1 MTDSVSEFQRHW
13 TRFTQSLGPIQD
25 LVRREIA
32 RSGESAQ
39 AAHDVRRDGL
49 ATSEGTDPE
58 EDYVEA
64 RRAKG
69 RLTLLGPLGEWERR
83 QPLQRVVAAFD
94 DYRRALEDQVRR
106 APERVQVRGEDLA
119 AVLRPLT
126 GDVRFFRIWGRG
138 TRLRAIPFRNLIHRG
153 IASVDGPRL
162 LLQQRFLFALARSL
176 DTLASGWRRT
186 RNELDARASG
196 RGSER
201 GGEWAPGETSHD
213 HYYITLQARAV
224 LAEWDRL
231 AEALPRAVA
240 RTITSGILWPSKISP
255 PVEDDA
261 PARQV
266 EHWTASLRLIDS
278 ELGFQRDLLAVEQEL
293 LGRCMEGC
301 DSALAERRELLDRV
315 DAMAARLSERLADGG
330 RAVALPADV
339 PRVASA
345 NSRRDE
351 LRSHVRS
358 AIDSLPAD
366 LRLMKPVEP
375 FRDHALGWRSLRA
388 AQLAR
393 DTFDKVAEPE
403 FESLFARVHGEH
415 VALARKIDQA
425 LEIVRYGAEAHEGS
439 DSAENAAVARES
451 VANALGLLE
460 AEKKS
465 AAPDLERE
473 RRLVLAALARFFVE
487 YRLVLQS
494 GRLGAL
500 ARIRALGLRRALTS
514 GHRNTVRSLLLW
526 ARRAGRGAIWL
537 YRRFLITIHWI
548 PPEESRASEIV
559 RRPCLSRDLVADL
572 GDLEIPSIYR
582 RLFRFE
588 PVTDPRFLIGRDDE
602 LAAISEVRALWD
614 SGRPV
619 AVLIVGSRGSGKT
632 SLINCALSSSFPG
645 LEVLRG
651 GFSDRVV
658 DAAGLRHSLV
668 ASLGLSD
675 PDGIEAELGG
685 ERRIVVLD
693 DIERTFLREI
703 GGFGAVR
710 ELQRIIATTYRT
722 TLWVIACN
730 QRAFNL
736 LDRVVSLGEGFSH
749 RIDTASVSGPSLR
762 EAIMVRHDLSGL
774 SLEFLPP
781 PASAMSSLL
790 HRAGVRRDA
799 DPEQGFFQR
808 LEDESAGVFRAAFE
822 IWLGHSE
829 WIPPSLLRVNPLVDP
844 DMESMIADLDRQDL
858 FTLLAVMQ
866 HGSLTTDE
874 HARIFRQSAA
884 QSRADMDDL
893 IARELIEPDP
903 HCPGHRVRTSAMR
916 LTREALYR
924 RNLS

>member
-1 MTDSVSEFQRHW
+1 MTDSISEFERHW
-13 TRFTQSLGPIQD
+13 TRFTQGLGPIQD

-39 AAHDVRRDGL
+39 AAQDVRRDGL
-49 ATSEGTDPE
+49 VASRGADPE

-64 RRAKG
+64 RRTAG
-69 RLTLLGPLGEWERR
+69 QLTLLGPLGEWERR
-83 QPLQRVVAAFD
+83 QPIRRAVLAFD
-94 DYRRALEDQVRR
+94 DYRRALDDQVRR
-106 APERVQVRGEDLA
+106 APERIRVRGEDLA
-119 AVLRPLT
+119 AVLRPLS

-138 TRLRAIPFRNLIHRG
+138 TKLRAIPFRNLIHRG
-153 IASVDGPRL
+153 IASVEGPRL
-162 LLQQRFLFALARSL
+162 LLQQRFLFTLARSL
-176 DTLASGWRRT
+176 DTLASGWSGARH
-186 RNELDARASG
+186 ELDVRASG
-196 RGSER
+196 RGGDR
-201 GGEWAPGETSHD
+201 GGGRAPGEASHD
-213 HYYITLQARAV
+213 HHYVTLQARAV

-240 RTITSGILWPSKISP
+240 RTITAGIFWPRKIAP
-255 PVEDDA
+255 AAEEDA
-261 PARQV
+261 PGRQI
-266 EHWTASLRLIDS
+266 EHWTQNLRLIDG
-278 ELGFQRDLLAVEQEL
+278 ELGFQKDLLAVEQEL
-293 LGRCMEGC
+293 LRRCTEGC
-301 DSALAERRELLDRV
+301 DSAAAERRGLLDRIE
-315 DAMAARLSERLADGG
+315 AMAASLSERMAEGG
-330 RAVALPADV
+330 AAEALPVDV

-351 LRSHVRS
+351 LYSHVR
-358 AIDSLPAD
+358 AAVDSLPAD
-366 LRLMKPVEP
+366 LRLVKPVEP
-375 FRDHALGWRSLRA
+375 SRDRALGWRSLGA
-388 AQLAR
+388 ARLAR
-393 DTFDKVAEPE
+393 DTFDKVARPE
-403 FESLFARVHGEH
+403 FDSLFTRVHTEH

-425 LEIVRYGAEAHEGS
+425 LEIVDYGAEAHEGS
-439 DSAENAAVARES
+439 DPAENAAVAQES

-460 AEKKS
+460 AEKQS

-473 RRLVLAALARFFVE
+473 RRLALGALARFFVE
-487 YRLVLQS
+487 YHLVLQCS
-494 GRLGAL
+494 RLGAL
-500 ARIRALGLRRALTS
+500 ARVRALGLRRSLTS
-514 GHRNTVRSLLLW
+514 GHRSTVRSLLFW
-526 ARRAGRGAIWL
+526 AKRTGRGAIWL
-537 YRRFLITIHWI
+537 YRRFLITIHWM

-588 PVTDPRFLIGRDDE
+588 PVTDPRFLIGRDEE
-602 LAAISEVRALWD
+602 LAAIAEVRALWD
-614 SGRPV
+614 NGRPV

-632 SLINCALSSSFPG
+632 SLINCALAASFPG

-651 GFSDRVV
+651 RFSDRVV

-675 PDGIEAELGG
+675 PDGIEAELGA

-693 DIERTFLREI
+693 DIERAFLREI

-730 QRAFNL
+730 QRAYNL

-749 RIDTASVSGPSLR
+749 RIDTASVSGQSLR

-781 PASAMSSLL
+781 PESAMSSLL

-799 DPEQGFFQR
+799 DPEQSFFQR
-808 LEDESAGVFRAAFE
+808 LEEESAGVFRAAFE
-822 IWLGHSE
+822 TWLGQSE
-829 WIPPSLLRVNPLVDP
+829 WVPPSLLRVNPLVGP
-844 DMESMIADLDRQDL
+844 DVESMMADLDREDL

-903 HCPGHRVRTSAMR
+903 LCPGHRVRTSAMR